1 MGDDFVVLTIVV
13 VVIVIVVVVGRT
25 CQRCLVRPAGCSLPL
40 KVKLAS
46 DA

>member
-13 VVIVIVVVVGRT
+13 VIIVIVVVGKT
-25 CQRCLVRPAGCSLPL
+25 CQPCLVRPAGCSLPL